1 MPDVLPAEQLPY
13 LRRRAEMKR
22 RSAGAL
28 QIDANGRSATMR
40 RGDGTG
46 FTKVELDG
54 RTMRHA
60 TSEIIS
66 QEFLDSLQAQRNLN
80 KRAPLGDSHGAWQK
94 CAEIPINLIYQNM
107 PKEEWGDER
116 AFERATLRIANDANY
131 RAFRTDGDHRTL

>member
-66 QEFLDSLQAQRNLN
+66 QEFLDSCR
-80 KRAPLGDSHGAWQK
+80 RS
-94 CAEIPINLIYQNM
+94 
-107 PKEEWGDER
+107 
-116 AFERATLRIANDANY
+116 AT
-131 RAFRTDGDHRTL
+131 

>member
-1 MPDVLPAEQLPY
+1 
-13 LRRRAEMKR
+13 MKR

-66 QEFLDSLQAQRNLN
+66 QEFLDSPAGAAQPEQA
-80 KRAPLGDSHGAWQK
+80 RAARRQSRCLAK